1 MKKLKSTNYN
11 HFVFFLI
18 VIADVFFL
26 YNLIQYIR
34 YGLDKYLNGFLISLG
49 IGVLLLI
56 YLWKNNYFPT
66 HDKP

>member
-1 MKKLKSTNYN
+1 MKELDTRGA
-11 HFVFFLI
+11 FVFFLI

-34 YGLDKYLNGFLISLG
+34 FGLNTYLNGFLISLG
-49 IGVLLLI
+49 IGIILII